1 MQGTPDLDQAP
12 SISSIGKPWGKLVS
26 MNGAKISSQDL
37 FDNEVTIGR
46 LPTNKIIIPDN
57 RLSGTHCKLKWD
69 SINNITQLQDLST
82 NGTFIGDQKIG
93 KNNEIL
99 VKNGDEIY
107 ILHKSKVPI
116 SDIIGFTLI
125 IQQVKEVQVA
135 AQLDEQQQKKL
146 QMMED
151 MQEDIHC
158 PICDDLIFQ
167 CVSLMPCLHNFCG
180 ACFSDW
186 MAKQKTCPSCRK
198 DVQQVNKNPMVNNVV
213 EKFLLMNPE
222 KKRPPEEYKEM
233 DEKNK
238 IKGDALVFTQA
249 PPPPLVPPPSVPII
263 QNVAPSRRGRGRA
276 AIQQQQIQQS
286 PSIQNNIQNQSNYD
300 GPVTKDCITCLRTIN
315 GFQCQK
321 RGQHINC
328 TNCQSKMPKFDLNE
342 KRLIFKCE
350 LCERSFCSIYNKNCA
365 QISNKNPMH
374 KLQDHQVPGTID
386 IQCFRQNYIEQKG
399 FLDYQKNN
407 NISTQHIFKYML
419 ENYITKGLFRYIESN
434 RILTNPVRNIDL
446 TITHETP
453 VCSYCFGQIW
463 QQIVFRYRIAIKN
476 ELPDDLKNRSQCWYG
491 INCKTMI
498 HNQGHAK
505 NYDHICEQTKL

>member
-12 SISSIGKPWGKLVS
+12 VASSTQPWGKLIS
-26 MNGAKISSQDL
+26 MNGAKVSSQDL

-46 LPTNKIIIPDN
+46 MPTNKIIIPDN
-57 RLSGTHCKLKWD
+57 RLSGTHCNLKWD
-69 SINNITQLQDLST
+69 AANNIAQLQDLST

-93 KNNEIL
+93 KNNEII
-99 VKNGDEIY
+99 VKNGDEIF

-125 IQQVKEVQVA
+125 IQQVKEVKVA

-146 QMMED
+146 QMMEE
-151 MQEDIHC
+151 MQDDIHC
-158 PICDDLIFQ
+158 PICDDVIFQ
-167 CVSLMPCLHNFCG
+167 CVSLIPCLHNFCG

-198 DVQQVNKNPMVNNVV
+198 EVQSVNKNPMVNNVV
-213 EKFLLMNPE
+213 EKYLLMHPE

-249 PPPPLVPPPSVPII
+249 APPPPPPQQVPIV
-263 QNVAPSRRGRGRA
+263 QNVAPARGRGRGRGQA
-276 AIQQQQIQQS
+276 QQQQQQQQQS
-286 PSIQNNIQNQSNYD
+286 QNTVQDQSNYN
-300 GPVTKDCITCLRTIN
+300 GPVTKDCVTCLKAIN

-321 RGQHINC
+321 RGQQHLNC
-328 TNCQSKMPKFDLNE
+328 TNCESKMPKFDLNE
-342 KRLIFKCE
+342 KRLVFRCE
-350 LCERSFCSIYNKNCA
+350 LCERFFCSIYNKNCS
-365 QISNKNPMH
+365 QISNKNPMY
-374 KLQDHQVPGTID
+374 KLQEHKVPGTVD

-407 NISTQHIFKYML
+407 NITTQDIFKFMM
-419 ENYITKGLFRYIESN
+419 ENCINKGQFRYIESN
-434 RILTNPVRNIDL
+434 KILLNPVRNIDL
-446 TITHETP
+446 TLSPDTA
-453 VCSYCFGQIW
+453 VCSYCFGLIW

-476 ELPDDLKNRSQCWYG
+476 QLSDDLKNRSQCWFG

-498 HNQGHAK
+498 HNQEHAK
-505 NYDHICEQTKL
+505 KLDHICEQTKL